1 MSLYSVDFIP
11 WDAEEMAEKTFSKGG
26 RLSDLH
32 ENEEFKKLLELAEAA
47 GTAGNIYEIV
57 GEVAKKYERALYN
70 PENL

>member
-11 WDAEEMAEKTFSKGG
+11 WDAEEMAEEAFKQGK

-32 ENEEFKKLLELAEAA
+32 ENDEFKKLLEVAEAA
-47 GTAGNIYEIV
+47 GCEGKVFEILSD
-57 GEVAKKYERALYN
+57 VAKKYEAVRFN